1 MIGERNRQIGSA
13 SRLVAAARPSHG
25 DVIMAAAEKGKGERM
40 PDSAATDGEA
50 SAGIDRRAFRLSF
63 AGLLTT
69 MALASLDQN
78 IVATALP
85 RIVGE
90 LGGLAHLAWVVTAF
104 MLTSTATAP
113 LYGKLSDMHG
123 RRPMFVA
130 AILIFI
136 AGSAL
141 CGLARSITGLI
152 LFRGLQGLGAGGLI
166 VLAQTTIADLVSPR
180 QRGRYQGLIT
190 GVFAL
195 CSVAGPVLGG
205 VITDALSWR
214 WIFYVNLPV
223 GGIALGLVLIGLP
236 RLNRPAVVHRIDYA
250 GAALLTAMTAAWL
263 LVLSWGGTV
272 MPWLSPQIA
281 GLTLGA
287 MALLALLLARE
298 RVAAEP
304 ILPLSLFRNPVFA
317 VAVAVVA
324 ITAIALFGTFV
335 FLPTFFQLVQGE
347 SPSQAGLSTAP
358 MMGGLIVASVL
369 GGRLVSSRGK
379 YKGLCVLGL
388 SLAIAGLVAIA
399 MTARESAP
407 LPAIE
412 AALVVTGAGLGLVM
426 PNLTVAIQNAVAP
439 EMLGVATS
447 GVSFFR
453 SLGSALGV
461 ALSGSLLTGR
471 VNASLSVA
479 GSTAAAARRAFAG
492 SAGGIA
498 SLPPAVHVLIAAAY
512 RHAVATTFA
521 TGAAIA
527 GFGLALLLLLPEQ
540 PLRDTSTR

>member
-1 MIGERNRQIGSA
+1 MPNSFATGNEAGGR
-13 SRLVAAARPSHG
+13 
-25 DVIMAAAEKGKGERM
+25 AE
-40 PDSAATDGEA
+40 
-50 SAGIDRRAFRLSF
+50 RRAFRLSF

-90 LGGLAHLAWVVTAF
+90 LGGLSHLAWVITAF
-104 MLTSTATAP
+104 MLTATATAP

-123 RRPMFVA
+123 RRPLFVV
-130 AILIFI
+130 AILVFT

-141 CGLARSITGLI
+141 CGLARSMTGLI
-152 LFRGLQGLGAGGLI
+152 LYRGLQGLGAGGLM

-195 CSVAGPVLGG
+195 CSVTGPVLGG

-223 GGIALGLVLIGLP
+223 GAVALGLILTALP
-236 RLNRPAVVHRIDYA
+236 RMERRRVAHRIDYA
-250 GAALLTAMTAAWL
+250 GAVLLTAMTAAL
-263 LVLSWGGTV
+263 LVLLSWGGTV
-272 MPWLSPQIA
+272 AAWLSPPIA
-281 GLTLGA
+281 GLALGA
-287 MALLALLLARE
+287 AALFALLLARE

-304 ILPLSLFRNPVFA
+304 ILPLALFRNPVFA
-317 VAVAVVA
+317 IAVAVVA
-324 ITAIALFGTFV
+324 ITATALFGAFV

-347 SPSQAGLSTAP
+347 SPSQAGLLTTP

-369 GGRLVSSRGK
+369 GGRLVSARGR
-379 YKGLCVLGL
+379 YKGLSLLGL
-388 SLAIAGLVAIA
+388 GLAIAGLLAIA
-399 MTARESAP
+399 TAARVAAP

-426 PNLTVAIQNAVAP
+426 PNLTVAIQNAVMP

-453 SLGSALGV
+453 SLGGALGV
-461 ALSGSLLTGR
+461 ALSGSLLAGR
-471 VNASLSVA
+471 VNASLS
-479 GSTAAAARRAFAG
+479 G
-492 SAGGIA
+492 AGG
-498 SLPPAVHVLIAAAY
+498 
-512 RHAVATTFA
+512 AVAR
-521 TGAAIA
+521 GAA
-527 GFGLALLLLLPEQ
+527 GRRRRRPRHRRPLP
-540 PLRDTSTR
+540 RGS

>member
-1 MIGERNRQIGSA
+1 
-13 SRLVAAARPSHG
+13 
-25 DVIMAAAEKGKGERM
+25 M
-40 PDSAATDGEA
+40 PDAFATDGEPGA
-50 SAGIDRRAFRLSF
+50 AAARRAFRLSF

-90 LGGLAHLAWVVTAF
+90 LGGLAHLAWVITAF

-113 LYGKLSDMHG
+113 IYGKLSDMHG
-123 RRPMFVA
+123 RRPMFVI
-130 AILIFI
+130 AIVVFMI
-136 AGSAL
+136 GSAL
-141 CGLARSITGLI
+141 CGLARSMTGLI
-152 LFRGLQGLGAGGLI
+152 VFRGLQGLGAGGLI
-166 VLAQTTIADLVSPR
+166 VLAQTAIADLVSPR

-195 CSVAGPVLGG
+195 CSVTGPVLGG

-223 GGIALGLVLIGLP
+223 GAVALTLILAAFP
-236 RLNRPAVVHRIDYA
+236 RLDRRPVVHRIDYA
-250 GAALLTAMTAAWL
+250 GAVLLTLMTAAL
-263 LVLSWGGTV
+263 LLLLSWGGAV
-272 MPWLSPQIA
+272 APWLSPQIA
-281 GLTLGA
+281 GLALGA
-287 MALLALLLARE
+287 GVLLALLLARE

-304 ILPLSLFRNPVFA
+304 ILPLPLFRNRVFA

-324 ITAIALFGTFV
+324 ITATALFGTFV

-347 SPSQAGLSTAP
+347 SPSRAGLLTTP
-358 MMGGLIVASVL
+358 MMGGLIIASVL
-369 GGRLVSSRGK
+369 GGRLVSARGR
-379 YKGLCVLGL
+379 YKGLSLTGLGL
-388 SLAIAGLVAIA
+388 AIGGLAAIA
-399 MTARESAP
+399 TAARASAP
-407 LPAIE
+407 LPVIE
-412 AALVVTGAGLGLVM
+412 AALMVTGAGIGLVM

-453 SLGSALGV
+453 SLGGALGV

-471 VNASLSVA
+471 VNAALAVG
-479 GSTAAAARRAFAG
+479 GSATAAARRAFAG
-492 SAGGIA
+492 GTGGLA
-498 SLPPAVHVLIAAAY
+498 APSPAVHALIADAY
-512 RHAVATTFA
+512 RQAVGTTFG

-527 GFGLALLLLLPEQ
+527 GLGFMLLLLLPER
-540 PLRDTSTR
+540 PLRDTSRV